1 MKKLMIFLLAAVLLI
16 STGCSKVP
24 QETVP
29 PTEPAPATEATAA
42 PTEQPTEAPTE
53 APTEPV
59 PQVHSGEV
67 QVDWAPG
74 ILTFLNRGE
83 NVDVVGDFDEDYYV
97 VKVAQGYGLMEKQ
110 LLRMAGEAAYE
121 GWTGYAQNK
130 AGVYTTYQ
138 LTGQPVLTL
147 GRNTQVEVLDEL
159 EYVYVVT
166 VEGTAGFMNKADVS
180 KTKIKSSG
188 GGGSADGGDISLS
201 AGVVGLVSIQPQ
213 SGDVTGQAEVLA
225 DGSQVILGF
234 FSRGEMAPIVA
245 EEGFAEEL
253 EGYYTLYLDGMY
265 AYLPRN
271 LVRLESEAAYESWDG
286 YAAKNAPVCDR
297 YTVLGEG
304 VKLPVNTVVTVL
316 WDGGDF
322 YLVSVDGQIGYMDAD
337 KVGSSRYSTGGG
349 GGGDWTPPAL

>member
-1 MKKLMIFLLAAVLLI
+1 MKRILMFLLAAAMLM
-16 STGCSKVP
+16 SAGCSKAP
-24 QETVP
+24 QETVT
-29 PTEPAPATEATAA
+29 PTEPVPATEATAA

-59 PQVHSGEV
+59 PQVCNGEI
-67 QVDWAPG
+67 QVDQAPG
-74 ILTFLNRGE
+74 ILAFLNRGE
-83 NVDVVGDFDEDYYV
+83 QVDVVGAFDEDYYV
-97 VKVAQGYGLMEKQ
+97 VKVAQGYGLVEKQ

-130 AGVYTTYQ
+130 AGVYTNYQ

-147 GRNTQVEVLDEL
+147 GRNTQVEVLEEL
-159 EYVYVVT
+159 KYVYVVT
-166 VEGTAGFMNKADVS
+166 VDGTAGFMNKADVS
-180 KTKIKSSG
+180 KTKIKTGG

-201 AGVVGLVSIQPQ
+201 AGVVGLASIQPQ
-213 SGDVTGQAEVLA
+213 SGDVTGQADVLA

-234 FSRGEMAPIVA
+234 FSLGEMAPIVA
-245 EEGFAEEL
+245 EEGFAEEM
-253 EGYYTLYLDGMY
+253 EGYYTLYLEGMY
-265 AYLPRN
+265 MYLPRN

-286 YAAKNAPVCDR
+286 YAAKNAQVCNH

-322 YLVSVDGQIGYMDAD
+322 YVVSVDGQIGYMDAD
-337 KVGSSRYSTGGG
+337 KVGDSRYSTGGG